1 MGKVFTITQGLENM
15 GALRNGGQGSVY
27 KARRIGEIIVA
38 VKLLPTPIHTES
50 EDDKNFK
57 NFRNE
62 VEKLKK
68 VNENP
73 TPHVVKIFSSGITES
88 GSLPF
93 IEMEFIEGPDLGE
106 LLNAPHD
113 PVFTIH
119 EVIKVADQ
127 LASALSH
134 CHKVGVKHGDVK
146 SNNVKYNI
154 HTGNYV
160 LLDFGLAI
168 MTDEQRRD
176 SLRNAGAVEF
186 MAPEQNEGI
195 MLPQSDV
202 YSYGI
207 ILYELLAG
215 AVPFPLTA
223 NAQTA
228 RNNIMIA
235 HLEAPVPDLL
245 ELRQANLPNTW
256 DDQKKAWEMQV
267 PEWLLQIINRCL
279 QKQPADRFADGTEL
293 HQAILT
299 QNSALAAKSNTEEA
313 LLLQA
318 ENESLQKLL
327 TQECEKA
334 ALYEQEITKAKQTLA
349 QSNNELMT
357 LRSAR
362 PATPNPVAQPTV
374 TASKSKG
381 ISVAAALWI
390 GLIVACL
397 GAYAGH
403 LLFPTTANAKQ
414 ETPVSQTLA
423 VEKNTEP
430 VKKTSKP
437 KAKKKAAVVKEDTA
451 TESEVKNEVTD
462 TVAKEEE
469 AKTQP
474 KKTIQPPAND
484 PKGKDAG
491 KTFTLFAS
499 YAYFHDRPD
508 ASSVRK
514 ANINRWNNARLTA
527 IDDINGYIYVVYKN
541 EQGQVSKGWLNKKD
555 LIKVN

>member
-27 KARRIGEIIVA
+27 KARRIGEILVA

-57 NFRNE
+57 SFMNE

-73 TPHVVKIFSSGITES
+73 TPHVVKIYSSGITES

-113 PVFTIH
+113 PVFTIP

-134 CHKVGVKHGDVK
+134 CHKVGIKHGDIK
-146 SNNVKYNI
+146 SNNVKFNI

-195 MLPQSDV
+195 ILPQSDV

-207 ILYELLAG
+207 ILYELLTG
-215 AVPFPLTA
+215 TVPFPLTA

-228 RNNIMIA
+228 RNNVMIA
-235 HLEAPVPDLL
+235 HLETPVPDLL
-245 ELRQANLPNTW
+245 RLRKQNIPPGWPDN
-256 DDQKKAWEMQV
+256 KKSWEMQV
-267 PEWLLQIINRCL
+267 PQWLLNIITRCL
-279 QKQPADRFADGTEL
+279 QKNPADRFADGTEL
-293 HQAILT
+293 HEAILS
-299 QNSALAAKSNTEEA
+299 QNSALSIKNNTEEA
-313 LLLQA
+313 LVLQS
-318 ENESLQKLL
+318 ENESLQTLL
-327 TQECEKA
+327 AQEREKA
-334 ALYEQEITKAKQTLA
+334 TRYEQELARAKQ
-349 QSNNELMT
+349 EL
-357 LRSAR
+357 
-362 PATPNPVAQPTV
+362 
-374 TASKSKG
+374 TAKDGALFALKSSKSTPTYSAEQPVTGAKPKG
-381 ISVAAALWI
+381 ISVAAALGM
-390 GLIVACL
+390 GLLIACL
-397 GAYAGH
+397 AAYAGH
-403 LLFPTTANAKQ
+403 VFLPNYA
-414 ETPVSQTLA
+414 SQPDKALA
-423 VEKNTEP
+423 VETPIEAVKSPSKSKRLKKQT
-430 VKKTSKP
+430 VKKVHTADTTP
-437 KAKKKAAVVKEDTA
+437 ENNVVMP
-451 TESEVKNEVTD
+451 
-462 TVAKEEE
+462 
-469 AKTQP
+469 AKT
-474 KKTIQPPAND
+474 TVQPPADNS
-484 PKGKDAG
+484 KGKDAG
-491 KTFTLFAS
+491 KTFTLFNT
-499 YAYFHDRPD
+499 YAYFHDSPD
-508 ASSVRK
+508 AASVRK

-527 IDDINGYIYVVYKN
+527 IDDINGYIYVIYKN
-541 EQGQVSKGWLNKKD
+541 DQGQVSKGWLDKKD